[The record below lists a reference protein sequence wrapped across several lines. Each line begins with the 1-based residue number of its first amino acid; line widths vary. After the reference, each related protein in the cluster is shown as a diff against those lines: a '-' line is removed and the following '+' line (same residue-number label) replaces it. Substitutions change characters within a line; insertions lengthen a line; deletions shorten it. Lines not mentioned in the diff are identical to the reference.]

1 MGRSQIADPDR
12 ERPPLLQGLPVFD
25 RVARAEGHEA
35 AARQG
40 LPSVALPFELRA
52 RSRLRVRLSDG
63 REIAIVLPRG
73 SVLRGGAVIGNG
85 HEWATVQA
93 ADEDLV
99 EVEAAD
105 MHQLARLAYHL
116 GNRHVPVE
124 LAPRSLLLGY
134 DPVLVDMLVGLGAR
148 LRRFWGPFEPEVG
161 AYGHGHGH

>member
-73 SVLRGGAVIGNG
+73 SV
-85 HEWATVQA
+85 
-93 ADEDLV
+93 
-99 EVEAAD
+99 
-105 MHQLARLAYHL
+105 
-116 GNRHVPVE
+116 
-124 LAPRSLLLGY
+124 
-134 DPVLVDMLVGLGAR
+134 
-148 LRRFWGPFEPEVG
+148 
-161 AYGHGHGH
+161 